1 MNIIKKL
8 SFLLLITTSL
18 SGCAAL
24 LIGGGA
30 ATVGVAVMQ
39 EKSVGNSIDDLTIWT
54 KIKNAIFADKE
65 VNKALTKIG
74 VKVLEGRVLLTGYVS
89 SPEERVK
96 IIKLVWSQDG
106 VKEVI
111 NEIVIEGE
119 NKRYIKDIAL
129 DSWITTQIKSKLLV
143 EDKVESVN
151 YSIETINRVVYLMG
165 IAQNETELDLVTNIA
180 GTVAKVERVVSFV
193 RIRDSKIRQQMLKAY

>member
-1 MNIIKKL
+1 M
-8 SFLLLITTSL
+8 
-18 SGCAAL
+18 
-24 LIGGGA
+24 
-30 ATVGVAVMQ
+30 
-39 EKSVGNSIDDLTIWT
+39 
-54 KIKNAIFADKE
+54 
-65 VNKALTKIG
+65 TKIG